1 MGDQI
6 QVVKTHAINI
16 QQQSASQVSLADR
29 IRLKVDI
36 ITQHA
41 DDTATHAQ
49 ASKEISVNLEHLA
62 EQLERLLHQFTLSGN
77 NKG

>member
-1 MGDQI
+1 M
-6 QVVKTHAINI
+6 
-16 QQQSASQVSLADR
+16 
-29 IRLKVDI
+29 
-36 ITQHA
+36 TQHA